1 MNKSDYKLIHL
12 LYKNRFKNTKGRER
26 RMNPRKIEAIA
37 SWKSCQSP
45 PWSLESASKGPIS
58 LSPKL
63 GLVLGCPF
71 PFPLLGFFGFF
82 GLGSSWMRKNEGC
95 IRKTCFMLCL
105 RVLAPQALA
114 RRWLG
119 AVQALAPVFWR
130 LQALARRWAGAGQ
143 TSFGKTAIATSST
156 VGLS

>member
-1 MNKSDYKLIHL
+1 MNKSNYKLHHL
-12 LYKNRFKNTKGRER
+12 LYKNRIKNTKGRER

-71 PFPLLGFFGFF
+71 PFPLLGFFGFL

-114 RRWLG
+114 RR
-119 AVQALAPVFWR
+119 QPSDFWR
-130 LQALARRWAGAGQ
+130 LQALSRRCPGAGPCLLAPP
-143 TSFGKTAIATSST
+143 GA
-156 VGLS
+156 G